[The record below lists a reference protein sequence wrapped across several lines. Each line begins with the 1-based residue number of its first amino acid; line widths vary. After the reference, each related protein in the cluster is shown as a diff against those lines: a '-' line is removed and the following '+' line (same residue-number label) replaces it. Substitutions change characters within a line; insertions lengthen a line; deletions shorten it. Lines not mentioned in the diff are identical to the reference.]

1 VYIREVEFS
10 RCQLVEWSEW
20 NFVPSDWKHFCN
32 RQMNQGLLIIGA
44 RKFEVQNLEVAS
56 LVFSH
61 SWGCANSIPSPPGI
75 KTFER
80 SWVSEPDAWSS
91 WPEKT
96 CLRLALV
103 RYSKAILLTKTHESR
118 IWLYPSHNLAINALT
133 PWAFTCC
140 KLYHTKTG
148 QARSSGWGALR
159 LPGRL
164 HSL

>member
-1 VYIREVEFS
+1 
-10 RCQLVEWSEW
+10 
-20 NFVPSDWKHFCN
+20 
-32 RQMNQGLLIIGA
+32 MNQTQILYQA
-44 RKFEVQNLEVAS
+44 NRFEVFHVLVACKGWWWTRVSSLVPDGQGRLQNLEMAS
-56 LVFSH
+56 LCFH
-61 SWGCANSIPSPPGI
+61 HTWGCANSIPSPPGI

-96 CLRLALV
+96 CLKLALG
-103 RYSKAILLTKTHESR
+103 RYFKAILLTKTHESR
-118 IWLYPSHNLAINALT
+118 IWLYHSHNLAINALT